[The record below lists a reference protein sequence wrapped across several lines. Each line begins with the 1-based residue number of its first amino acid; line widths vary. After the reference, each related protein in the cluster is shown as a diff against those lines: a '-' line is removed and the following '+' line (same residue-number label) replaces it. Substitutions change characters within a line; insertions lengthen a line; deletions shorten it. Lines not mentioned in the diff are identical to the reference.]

1 MSVGRAERRL
11 DAAAKVSGDALYPA
25 DIPAP
30 GALAAAVVFSGRV
43 HARLVS
49 LDTSRA
55 EAAPGVV
62 AVFTAADVPVNE
74 YGLTMPDQPVLV
86 GPGGTGRAAVA
97 PDVSRWEADHIAVV
111 VAETAEEAWAA
122 AELLDV
128 EWEDLPHAADIDA
141 ALAPGAPLLHP
152 ENGLATNRY
161 LHYRAR
167 KGDPE
172 AAWGEAAVVV
182 EGTYEL
188 PYQEHA
194 YLQPEAGLAYIDED
208 GRVTVEV
215 AGQWTH
221 EDRAQIA
228 HALDLPEER
237 VRVIY
242 PAIGGAFGGR
252 EDMSLQ
258 IVLALAAWRLAERGE
273 TRPVR
278 CVWSREESI
287 VGHHKRH
294 RGRVHARWGAA
305 ADGTLLVVETD
316 AVLDAGAYNYTT
328 NKVLGNLHLTVAG
341 PYRVPNARVDSFAVY
356 TTNVPTGAFR
366 GFGAPQGA
374 FVAET
379 QMNKLAAALGI
390 DPVELRRRNLLAD
403 GDPSITHVPL
413 PEGVSVREVVETCAD
428 AAGWGSP
435 PPPGPGV
442 RPVRTL
448 PPVTPLRGRGF
459 ACSFKNIGFSFAFPE
474 RSEARIELHGDEDVE
489 RAVLFSSSADVG
501 QGSHTALRQIAAE
514 ALGLPSEAI
523 ETVWSDTA
531 VTGDFGSASA
541 SRSTLMGGNAI
552 LGAVEEAKKR
562 WLDGDRPAVGRFRY
576 VPPPTEHLD
585 DAGGPSQPNFAYT
598 YSAQAVDVSVDPETG
613 YIRVDRVVSV
623 TDAGRTVNPRLVA
636 GQTEGAVVQAH
647 GYAVTENLVV
657 ADGRIVNPRLSQ
669 YLIPGIGDIPTR
681 VETVHFE
688 HPDPLGPFGARG
700 VGELP
705 FMPYAPALVAA
716 VHDAT
721 GVWLDFLPLTPDR
734 VVAALRRG

>member
-1 MSVGRAERRL
+1 MTVGKPDLRV
-11 DAAAKVSGDALYPA
+11 DAAAKVSGAARYPA
-25 DIPAP
+25 DVPAP

-62 AVFTAADVPVNE
+62 AVLTAADVPVNE

-86 GPGGTGRAAVA
+86 GPGGTGRATVA
-97 PDVSRWEADHIAVV
+97 SDVSRWEADHIAVV

-128 EWEDLPHAADIDA
+128 SWEDLPAATDIDA

-152 ENGLATNRY
+152 ENGEETNRY

-167 KGDPE
+167 RGDPE
-172 AAWGEAAVVV
+172 TAWREAAVVV

-194 YLQPEAGLAYIDED
+194 YLQPEAAVAYVDDD
-208 GRVTVEV
+208 GRITVEV

-228 HALDLPEER
+228 HALDLPAER
-237 VRVIY
+237 VRVVY

-258 IVLALAAWRLAERGE
+258 IVLALAVWRLAERGE

-294 RGRVHARWGAA
+294 RGRIHARWGAA

-341 PYRVPNARVDSFAVY
+341 PYRFPHVRIDSSGVY

-379 QMNKLAAALGI
+379 QMNKLAAALGV
-390 DPVELRRRNLLAD
+390 DPVELRRRNLLAE
-403 GDPSITHVPL
+403 GDPSITHAPL
-413 PEGVSVREVVETCAD
+413 PAGVSVREVVAACAE
-428 AAGWGSP
+428 AAGWGEP
-435 PPPGPGV
+435 PAPVPGM

-459 ACSFKNIGFSFAFPE
+459 ACSFKNVGFSFGFPE
-474 RSEARIELHGDEDVE
+474 RSEARIELHGDRTVE

-501 QGSHTALRQIAAE
+501 QGSHTVLRQIAAE
-514 ALGLPSEAI
+514 ALGLDPGAV

-541 SRSTLMGGNAI
+541 SRSTFMGGNAV
-552 LGAVEEAKKR
+552 LGAAEEAQKR
-562 WLDGDRPAVGRFRY
+562 WLDGDRPAVGEFRY
-576 VPPPTEHLD
+576 VPPPTEHLAD
-585 DAGGPSQPNFAYT
+585 DGGPSRPNFAYT
-598 YSAQAVDVSVDPETG
+598 YAAEAVDVSVDPETG
-613 YIRVDRVVSV
+613 IIRVDRVVAV
-623 TDAGRTVNPRLVA
+623 TDTGRTVNPRLVA

-647 GYAVTENLVV
+647 GYAVTEHLVV
-657 ADGRIVNPRLSQ
+657 ADGRILNPRLSQ
-669 YLIPGIGDIPTR
+669 YLIPGIGDIPTV
-681 VETVHFE
+681 VETVLFE
-688 HPDPLGPFGARG
+688 HPDPLGPYGIRG
-700 VGELP
+700 MGELP

-716 VHDAT
+716 LHDAT
-721 GVWLDFLPLTPDR
+721 GVWFDSLPLTPDR
-734 VVAALRRG
+734 VVAALRRD